1 MFTVTLPMAPARV
14 PIVPDT
20 RTIMGSASTAHLAA
34 GVEATAA
41 GLAFVVAVVAIA
53 IFQLAVFVATMVAR
67 AVMSLFRLLVFPL
80 VVVLIV
86 YLLSLAAHA
95 NGQPVPSGP
104 THSVPSLLSAVAP
117 STGSAERIQ
126 R

>member
-1 MFTVTLPMAPARV
+1 MHTVTLPMAPARV
-14 PIVPDT
+14 PNVPDT
-20 RTIMGSASTAHLAA
+20 RTIMGSASTTHLAA

-53 IFQLAVFVATMVAR
+53 IFQLAVAVATMVAR
-67 AVMSLFRLLVFPL
+67 AVMSLVRLLVFPL
-80 VVVLIV
+80 VIVLIV

-95 NGQPVPSGP
+95 NGAPVPSSP
-104 THSVPSLLSAVAP
+104 THSGPSQLSVIGPAA
-117 STGSAERIQ
+117 GSPERIQ